1 MKLSIFST
9 KRLINSLY
17 KEKVMSNML
26 VKLTEVQDM
35 TQEQLSVYEKFPS
48 NLTRGLLLTKCS
60 AGPHLALG
68 GALTKGYLND
78 YEREIIVMR
87 VAKLINSEFERI
99 IHYPLAIKAGLTEQ
113 EINDIENGN
122 YEAMDS
128 RRKAM
133 MKYITE
139 CILDGK
145 ASISSF
151 RSLNE
156 FYSQGEIADATH
168 LAGHCWMTA
177 MYLASLDIPLDEQE
191 TSWSRLTEL
200 NN

>member
-1 MKLSIFST
+1 
-9 KRLINSLY
+9 
-17 KEKVMSNML
+17 MSNML

-87 VAKLINSEFERI
+87 VAKLVNSEFERI

-113 EINDIENGN
+113 EISDIENGN

-133 MKYITE
+133 VKYITE
-139 CILDGK
+139 CILEGK
-145 ASISSF
+145 ASASSF

-177 MYLASLDIPLDEQE
+177 MYLASLDIPFDEQE
-191 TSWSRLTEL
+191 TSWSRLTDL